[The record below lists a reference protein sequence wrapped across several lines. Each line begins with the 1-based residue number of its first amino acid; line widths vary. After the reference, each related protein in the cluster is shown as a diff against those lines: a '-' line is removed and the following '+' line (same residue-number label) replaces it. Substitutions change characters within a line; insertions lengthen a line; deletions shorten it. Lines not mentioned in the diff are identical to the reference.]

1 MADEEELQEEVIEEI
16 TPEAVQAV
24 EAEKP
29 NPYLEDMRE
38 EMDDLLSLSDEDKAW
53 AFGVAGVGDVP
64 EEESLDDLFD
74 VTEEDIMG
82 EETEEKQKPKLKP
95 RYRITPQA
103 RPLPPS
109 TSMGG
114 YQP

>member
-1 MADEEELQEEVIEEI
+1 MPEEIEEEQIVEVM
-16 TPEAVQAV
+16 PEVAQ
-24 EAEKP
+24 AEKP
-29 NPYLEDMRE
+29 PETDLMSEDMRE

-53 AFGVAGVGDVP
+53 AFGVAGVAEVP
-64 EEESLDDLFD
+64 EEEEMDDLFE

-82 EETEEKQKPKLKP
+82 DEPAPKPKMKP
-95 RYRITPQA
+95 RYRITPPSA

-109 TSMGG
+109 TSIGG